1 MLENQKARLLVR
13 DRDREGKKGLEGK
26 TLCGKL
32 GGEGINMQADSIMLH
47 PVTGWWDYVAK
58 V

>member
-1 MLENQKARLLVR
+1 MLENQRACLLVR
-13 DRDREGKKGLEGK
+13 ERGKKGREGK

-32 GGEGINMQADSIMLH
+32 GGEGINMRADSIMLH
-47 PVTGWWDYVAK
+47 PVTGWWDCVEK

>member
-13 DRDREGKKGLEGK
+13 ERWKKGREGK
-26 TLCGKL
+26 TLSGKL

>member
-1 MLENQKARLLVR
+1 MLENQRACLLVR
-13 DRDREGKKGLEGK
+13 ERGKKGREGK

-32 GGEGINMQADSIMLH
+32 GVEGINMQADSIMLH
-47 PVTGWWDYVAK
+47 PVTGWWDCVEK

>member
-1 MLENQKARLLVR
+1 MLENQRACLLVR
-13 DRDREGKKGLEGK
+13 ERGKKGVEGK

-32 GGEGINMQADSIMLH
+32 GEEGINMQADSIMLH
-47 PVTGWWDYVAK
+47 PVTGWWDCVEK

>member
-13 DRDREGKKGLEGK
+13 ERGGKKGLEGK
-26 TLCGKL
+26 TLSGKL
-32 GGEGINMQADSIMLH
+32 GGEGINMQEDSIMLH